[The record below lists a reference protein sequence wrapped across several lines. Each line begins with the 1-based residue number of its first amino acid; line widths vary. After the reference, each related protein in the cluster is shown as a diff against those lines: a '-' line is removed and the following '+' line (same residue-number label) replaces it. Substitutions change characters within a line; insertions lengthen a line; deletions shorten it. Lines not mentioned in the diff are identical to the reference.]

1 MKKNL
6 ILFAFV
12 SVIVVSCTPEKI
24 NENETGNCENI
35 DNATI
40 TSNSPVT
47 IGETIKFGTQE
58 VGGYRIYE
66 WRGPGNYNG
75 QEPSDSITDANLEN
89 EGWYYL
95 HLYSL
100 DDNSCQKFDS
110 VYIDVKLKQGT
121 PACSIANNTCNY
133 NNLGDDSYTSAQK
146 RIDPTYSFKSLMASG
161 PSGANIIIYFH
172 PFWVSAEPEDG
183 IYTTT
188 NVPSFDQ
195 TDNNYNKVFVTTT
208 KSSIYWA
215 SHEDQNVYV
224 SHVNGKLQVR
234 FCNLSMGGYNGTSY
248 TTIASG
254 NVIEL

>member
-110 VYIDVKLKQGT
+110 VYIDVKAGHTRLFDRKQHMQ
-121 PACSIANNTCNY
+121 
-133 NNLGDDSYTSAQK
+133 L
-146 RIDPTYSFKSLMASG
+146 
-161 PSGANIIIYFH
+161 
-172 PFWVSAEPEDG
+172 
-183 IYTTT
+183 
-188 NVPSFDQ
+188 
-195 TDNNYNKVFVTTT
+195 
-208 KSSIYWA
+208 
-215 SHEDQNVYV
+215 
-224 SHVNGKLQVR
+224 
-234 FCNLSMGGYNGTSY
+234 
-248 TTIASG
+248 
-254 NVIEL
+254 

>member
-1 MKKNL
+1 MKTNL
-6 ILFAFV
+6 VLFTTLC
-12 SVIVVSCTPEKI
+12 VIAVSCAKKKTNDAEK
-24 NENETGNCENI
+24 GNCDNI
-35 DNATI
+35 EHATV

-66 WRGPGNYNG
+66 WRGPDNYNE

-95 HLYSL
+95 HLNSL

-110 VYIDVKLKQGT
+110 VYIDVQLKQGT
-121 PACSIANNTCNY
+121 PACSIANYTCDY
-133 NNLGDDSYTSAQK
+133 NNLGTDNYTSVQK
-146 RIDPTYSFKSLMASG
+146 RIESTYSLKSLSASG

-172 PFWVSAEPEDG
+172 QYWRDHEPEDG
-183 IYTTT
+183 IYATT

-195 TDNNYNKVFVTTT
+195 FDNNYNKIFITTT
-208 KSSIYWA
+208 KSSIYW
-215 SHEDQNVYV
+215 SSYEGQNVYI

-234 FCNLSMGGYNGTSY
+234 LCNLSMGGYNGTSY

-254 NVIEL
+254 NVVEL